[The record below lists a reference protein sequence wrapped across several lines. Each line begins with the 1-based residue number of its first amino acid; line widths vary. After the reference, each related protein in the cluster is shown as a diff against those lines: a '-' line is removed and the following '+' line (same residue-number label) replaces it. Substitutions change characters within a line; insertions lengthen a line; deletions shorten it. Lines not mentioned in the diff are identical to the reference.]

1 MDAAFVSQVL
11 SLIPDR
17 IARTH
22 GGLPFL
28 PQAGASR
35 HPERLALVAV
45 FLSWLTPLASLSKE
59 HQQALGLLREGRELE
74 EEPEAKDMDGEGDAA
89 AEPATPLEED
99 GADALEYMEAETALG
114 AGAPLAVPA
123 A

>member
-1 MDAAFVSQVL
+1 MDAGFVSQVL

-28 PQAGASR
+28 PEAGASR
-35 HPERLALVAV
+35 HPERLALVAS
-45 FLSWLTPLASLSKE
+45 FLGWLTPLASLSKE
-59 HQQALGLLREGRELE
+59 QQQALGLLREGRELE
-74 EEPEAKDMDGEGDAA
+74 EEPEAKDLEAEEDAD
-89 AEPATPLEED
+89 EPATPLEED

-114 AGAPLAVPA
+114 AGAPLAVA
-123 A
+123 AP

>member
-1 MDAAFVSQVL
+1 MDATFVSQVL

-17 IARTH
+17 VARTH
-22 GGLPFL
+22 SGLPFL
-28 PQAGASR
+28 PEAGGSR
-35 HPERLALVAV
+35 HPERIQLVAGY
-45 FLSWLTPLASLSKE
+45 LNWLTPLASLSKE
-59 HQQALGLLREGRELE
+59 EQHTLGLLKDADARGQEDEAGEREEDEDASATPIE
-74 EEPEAKDMDGEGDAA
+74 EE
-89 AEPATPLEED
+89 